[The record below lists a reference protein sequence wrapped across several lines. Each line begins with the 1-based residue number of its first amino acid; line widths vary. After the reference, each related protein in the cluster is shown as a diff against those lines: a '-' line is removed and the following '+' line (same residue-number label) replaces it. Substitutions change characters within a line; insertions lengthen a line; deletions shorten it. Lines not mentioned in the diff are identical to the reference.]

1 MFSPA
6 VRFEPDFPRRA
17 WHWAARRAASRRR
30 PWALEGTGAA
40 RTPGA
45 GFEFLG
51 YRPYRPGEDV
61 RQVDWDS
68 YARFE
73 VPLVRVHRREGG
85 ERWSVRLDS
94 SASMGVGD
102 AHAGATKLQ
111 RACEVAFALAIL
123 GVTQGARVEIE
134 SGSGR
139 FVARK
144 RSDFAAAL
152 VFLSERRAEGIGG
165 IPKRGAAGATHVFA
179 LGDLFGDAVSDV
191 APLTRRRGCQVSL
204 TRLLAPHEL
213 EAPLDVGAVDW
224 MDPESGAHLEVQLG
238 TRVCE
243 RFEQQVSLELEAW
256 RTWCA
261 RHRVGFGVASPLE
274 HFESIAAAA
283 LAR

>member
-1 MFSPA
+1 
-6 VRFEPDFPRRA
+6 VRFQSDFPRRA
-17 WHWAARRAASRRR
+17 WNWAAHRAAARRR
-30 PWALEGTGAA
+30 PWAPEGAGAA
-40 RTPGA
+40 RSPGA

-85 ERWSVRLDS
+85 ERWSVRLDT

-102 AHAGATKLQ
+102 EHAGATKLQ
-111 RACEVAFALAIL
+111 CACEVAFALATL

-139 FVARK
+139 FVVRK

-152 VFLSERRAEGIGG
+152 AFLSELRAEGIGG
-165 IPKRGAAGATHVFA
+165 MPKRGAAGATHVFA
-179 LGDLFGDAVSDV
+179 LGDLFDDVVSDM
-191 APLTRRRGCQVSL
+191 APLARRPGCQVSL

-213 EAPLDVGAVDW
+213 EAPSDVDAVDW
-224 MDPESGAHLEVQLG
+224 IDPESGAHLEVRLGRRAREHFDQLL
-238 TRVCE
+238 
-243 RFEQQVSLELEAW
+243 SSELDGW

-261 RHRVGFGVASPLE
+261 RHRVGFGVASTLE
-274 HFESIAAAA
+274 RFEPIATAA
-283 LAR
+283 LGW